1 MTYQKLCI
9 PTPKFVEMVGF
20 NCGQSNIIF
29 LLLVATKTQQKY
41 KRDGHALEHCH
52 HPLEDKGFTLSSLP
66 NKIHHIDI

>member
-20 NCGQSNIIF
+20 NCGQSNITF

-41 KRDGHALEHCH
+41 KRDGHALE
-52 HPLEDKGFTLSSLP
+52 P
-66 NKIHHIDI
+66 